1 MYIYELEK
9 EAPLT
14 LTVHLPDKR
23 VMEWKCQVLDN
34 SIKGRCVLVP
44 PLKNE
49 EDKII
54 NFDPDVKVD
63 AEVVIIKDEKPLIFK
78 NCYLQLIKLKDK
90 KVHAIICKQ
99 AGANFNRRAYFRI
112 PIDEYCYVNHG
123 AATVDALL
131 LDMSASGFG
140 FIVGHYDGAPMEFVQ
155 VSYHDR
161 LMNTDIK
168 VMGRVVRR
176 IDQDDGRAF
185 FGCYMI
191 PRPDIV
197 KYINTRQSKTLKT
210 RND

>member
-1 MYIYELEK
+1 MFIYELEK

-14 LTVHLPDKR
+14 LTVHLPDKK
-23 VMEWKCQVLDN
+23 VLEWKCQVVDN
-34 SIKGRCVLVP
+34 SPKGRCVLVP

-49 EDKII
+49 DGKII
-54 NFDPDVKVD
+54 NFDPDIKIE

-90 KVHAIICKQ
+90 KLHAIICKQ
-99 AGANFNRRAYFRI
+99 TGINYNRRAYFRI

-123 AATVDALL
+123 SATVDALL

-140 FIVGHYDGAPMEFVQ
+140 FIVGHYDGNPMEFVQ
-155 VSYHDR
+155 VSYHDN

-176 IDQDDGRAF
+176 IDKEDGRTF

-197 KYINTRQSKTLKT
+197 KYINTRQSKSLKT
-210 RND
+210 RE

>member
-9 EAPLT
+9 EENLT
-14 LTVHLPDKR
+14 LTVHLPDKS
-23 VMEWKCQVLDN
+23 VLEWKCQVLDI
-34 SIKGRCVLVP
+34 SPKGKCILVP
-44 PLKNE
+44 PLKNK

-54 NFDPDVKVD
+54 SFAPDMKLD
-63 AEVVIIKDEKPLIFK
+63 AEVVVIREEKPLIFK

-99 AGANFNRRAYFRI
+99 IGINLNRRAYFRI
-112 PIDEYCYVNHG
+112 PIDEYCYVNYG
-123 AATVDALL
+123 GATVDALL

-140 FIVGHYDGAPMEFVQ
+140 FIVGHYDGNPMEFVQ
-155 VSYHDR
+155 VTYHDNI
-161 LMNTDIK
+161 MKIDIK

-176 IDQDDGRAF
+176 IDQDDGRTF

-197 KYINTRQSKTLKT
+197 KYINTRQTKTVKP
-210 RND
+210 RD